1 MTTIRRSTRG
11 AGGESTTILELE
23 VDAGEPGRVADIE
36 LRRLAEAVDPAG
48 VELGIEAGVLETAL
62 VHRAGGLGI
71 AALGADRA
79 ADRTDEAG
87 GRAECAVVRIHRIA
101 REVTGRIGRPP
112 HVVAEA
118 AAQVQNNQKTENNS
132 EI

>member
-1 MTTIRRSTRG
+1 MITIRRSLRG
-11 AGGESTTILELE
+11 AGGEPTTSLELE

-48 VELGIEAGVLETAL
+48 VELGIDAGVLETAL
-62 VHRAGGLGI
+62 VRRAGGLGVD
-71 AALGADRA
+71 ALGADRA
-79 ADRTDEAG
+79 ADRADEAG

-112 HVVAEA
+112 HVEA
-118 AAQVQNNQKTENNS
+118 DVDAL
-132 EI
+132 